1 MLRKALAVMLAAVTA
16 LTVWTSNPQPA
27 EARNGAGIAIGVAAA
42 VLGAA
47 LIYNAT
53 RPRYRYAYYR
63 PYRPVYAGYYY
74 ARPRYYAPRR
84 VVVRRAYAPRRVV
97 YRSYRRW

>member
-53 RPRYRYAYYR
+53 RPRYRYAYR

-84 VVVRRAYAPRRVV
+84 YVVRRYYGPRRVV